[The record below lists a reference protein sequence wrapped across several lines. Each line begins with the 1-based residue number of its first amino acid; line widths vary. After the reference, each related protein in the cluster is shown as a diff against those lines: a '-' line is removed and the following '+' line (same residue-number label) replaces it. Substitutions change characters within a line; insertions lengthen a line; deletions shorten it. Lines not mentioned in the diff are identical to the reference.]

1 MTTRAGEGRP
11 ESFPL
16 ATYRLQLHR
25 AFTFNDA
32 RAIVPYLHVLGIT
45 DCYLSPISKAVPGS
59 EHGYDVIDPTV
70 LNPELGTDAEF
81 AEFIAT
87 VRAHGMGVILDVV
100 PNHMGITKA
109 LNRWWFDVL
118 ENGPSSRYASAF
130 DIDWQPIKRELTD
143 KVLLPILPDQ
153 YGAVL
158 ERQEMQIV
166 YEDGSLF
173 LQCWDYRLP
182 LAPKSWT
189 SLLSYRSE
197 RLVEKSEPPPPV
209 LELQSILTA
218 LRNLPSRD
226 ERDPERV
233 SERYREKEIIKKRL
247 AALMGQAESIRT
259 FVMEN
264 VRLFNGEK
272 GRSESFD
279 LLDAMLNDQAYRLA
293 SWKVASEEINY
304 RRFFDIN
311 ELAAIRMEDETVFQE
326 AHRLLLQLVR
336 DGAVRG
342 CRIDHVDGLYD
353 PGRYLT
359 RLRELTRATHEQE
372 PGDVAAPFFIVVEK
386 ILSREEPLPDWPIQG
401 TTGYEFLNQVNG
413 LFVACINEKSFT
425 DLYTKVLDR
434 EEAYADLAYGCKQLI
449 MRASMASEL
458 NVLGNQLNHISERD
472 RRWRDFTLNNLT
484 HAIREIIAC
493 FSVYRTYVT
502 EGPEP
507 VTERD
512 SSYIHMAVAQAK
524 RRNPAISGQVFDF
537 VRSILFK
544 ERDARN
550 IEDSNDQ
557 IRFVMKLQQTTS
569 PVTAKGM
576 EDTAFYR
583 YHRLVSLNEVGG
595 DPEHFGM
602 PVEDFHRRMRERQG
616 RWPHALSASST
627 HDTKRSEDARARINV
642 LSELPREWKRHVGRW
657 HRLNRKHRRETEG
670 ELMPDRNDEYLLY
683 QTLIG
688 VWPFEPMHD
697 GAYRS
702 FCERV
707 QRYMQKAVNE
717 AKVHTSWINPNPTYD
732 QAVQAFVEAV
742 LDRTKTNRFLE
753 DFLPFQARVAQ
764 YGLYNSLSQLLLK
777 VTAPGIPD
785 FFQGTELW
793 SLYLVDPDNRSAVD
807 YQSRM
812 TMVEHLRQ
820 TIDRLGWNR
829 AEFAQSLFEQAH
841 DGRIKLYLSMIGL
854 DYRRLHPE
862 LFQRGEYRPLECDGS
877 KRQHVCAFARIHEEQ
892 ALVTVVPRLLAL
904 LNPDSNQIPIG
915 AAAWDDSCVSAP
927 PWPGQSEFR
936 HLVTGEIVITESVGG
951 RWVLPLAKVFRHCP
965 IALLERLS

>member
-1 MTTRAGEGRP
+1 MTTTARECRP
-11 ESFPL
+11 ESFPH

-25 AFTFNDA
+25 GFTFNDA
-32 RAIVPYLHVLGIT
+32 RAIVPYLHALGIS

-59 EHGYDVIDPTV
+59 DHGYDVIDPTV
-70 LNPELGTDAEF
+70 LNPELGTDEEF
-81 AEFIAT
+81 AEFIST
-87 VRAHGMGVILDVV
+87 VKSNGMGVILDVV

-130 DIDWQPIKRELTD
+130 DIDWHPIKRELTD

-158 ERQEMQIV
+158 EGQDMQVI
-166 YEDGSLF
+166 YEDGAFF
-173 LQCWDYRLP
+173 LQCRDYRLP
-182 LAPKSWT
+182 LAPKSWAN
-189 SLLSYRSE
+189 LLSYRLE
-197 RLVEKSEPPPPV
+197 CVIEKSEPTMPV
-209 LELQSILTA
+209 LEFQSILTA

-226 ERDPERV
+226 ERDLERV

-247 AALMGQAESIRT
+247 AALMEEDEGIRA

-279 LLDAMLNDQAYRLA
+279 LLDALLNDQVYRLA

-326 AHRLLLQLVR
+326 AHRLLFQLVS
-336 DGAVRG
+336 DGVVRG

-353 PGRYLT
+353 PGRYLA
-359 RLRELTRATHEQE
+359 RLRELTSLKQE
-372 PGDVAAPFFIVVEK
+372 DGSTPFYIVVEK
-386 ILSREEPLPDWPIQG
+386 ILGREEPLPDWPIQG
-401 TTGYEFLNQVNG
+401 TTGYDFLNQVNG
-413 LFVACINEKSFT
+413 LFVACMHEKFFT
-425 DLYTKVLDR
+425 DLYSKVVGH
-434 EEAYADLAYGCKQLI
+434 EVSYADLAYGCKQLI

-472 RRWRDFTLNNLT
+472 RRSRDFTLNNLT

-512 SSYIHMAVAQAK
+512 ASYVHMAVAQAK

-537 VRSILFK
+537 VRSILLK
-544 ERDARN
+544 QRDVRN
-550 IEDSNDQ
+550 TDDSDNQ
-557 IRFVMKLQQTTS
+557 IRFVMKFQQTTS

-602 PVEDFHRRMRERQG
+602 PVEDFHKRMRERQA
-616 RWPHALSASST
+616 RWPHALSATST

-642 LSELPREWKRHVGRW
+642 LSELSREWNMHVRRW
-657 HRLNRKHRRETEG
+657 KRLNRRHRRETEG
-670 ELMPDRNDEYLLY
+670 EVMPDPNDEYVFY

-688 VWPFEPMHD
+688 IWPFEPMND
-697 GAYRS
+697 GAYRG

-707 QRYMQKAVNE
+707 QRYMQKAANE

-732 QAVQAFVEAV
+732 HALQGFVEAV

-753 DFLPFQARVAQ
+753 DFLPFQARVAR

-777 VTAPGIPD
+777 MTAPGIPD

-793 SLYLVDPDNRSAVD
+793 SLHLVDPDNRSAVD
-807 YQSRM
+807 YHIRM
-812 TMVEHLRQ
+812 TLVEQLRRTVEQ
-820 TIDRLGWNR
+820 LGWNR
-829 AEFAQSLFEQAH
+829 AQFVQSLFDQAH
-841 DGRIKLYLSMIGL
+841 DGRIKLYVSMMGL
-854 DYRRLHPE
+854 DCRCLRAE
-862 LFQRGEYRPLECDGS
+862 LFQRGEYQPLECDGS
-877 KRQHVCAFARIHEEQ
+877 KRQHVCAFARIHEGK
-892 ALVTVVPRLLAL
+892 ALVTVVPRLVAV
-904 LNPDSNQIPIG
+904 LNPDSQQTPIG
-915 AAAWDDSCVSAP
+915 EAVWEDSCVAAP
-927 PWPGQSEFR
+927 PGPGPSEFR
-936 HLVTGEIVITESVGG
+936 HLFTGEMVITESVRG
-951 RWVLPLAKVFRHCP
+951 RWVLPLAKVFQHCP
-965 IALLERLS
+965 IALLERLF

>member
-1 MTTRAGEGRP
+1 MTIPAGECRLKP
-11 ESFPL
+11 FPL

-25 AFTFNDA
+25 GFTFNDA
-32 RAIVPYLHVLGIT
+32 RAIIPYLHALGIS
-45 DCYLSPISKAVPGS
+45 DCYLSPISKAVSGS
-59 EHGYDVIDPTV
+59 DHGYDVIDPTV
-70 LNPELGTDAEF
+70 LNPELGTEEEF
-81 AEFIAT
+81 AEFISA
-87 VRAHGMGVILDVV
+87 VKAHGMGLILDVV

-130 DIDWQPIKRELTD
+130 DIDWHPIKRELRD

-158 ERQEMQIV
+158 ENQEMQVI
-166 YEDGSLF
+166 YEDGSF
-173 LQCWDYRLP
+173 VLQCWDYRLP
-182 LAPKSWT
+182 LTPKSWIH
-189 SLLSYRSE
+189 LLSF
-197 RLVEKSEPPPPV
+197 RLECLIEKREPTMPM

-218 LRNLPSRD
+218 IRNLPSRD
-226 ERDPERV
+226 ERDVERV
-233 SERYREKEIIKKRL
+233 SERYREQEIIRKRL
-247 AALMGQAESIRT
+247 AVLMEEDESIRT

-272 GRSESFD
+272 GRAESFD
-279 LLDAMLNDQAYRLA
+279 LLDALLNDQVYRLA

-326 AHRLLLQLVR
+326 VHRLLFQLVG

-359 RLRELTRATHEQE
+359 RLRELMRPKQENVAT
-372 PGDVAAPFFIVVEK
+372 PFYIVVEK
-386 ILSREEPLPDWPIQG
+386 ILGQEEPLPDWPIQG
-401 TTGYEFLNQVNG
+401 TTGYDFLNQVNG
-413 LFVACINEKSFT
+413 LFVACMNEKVFT
-425 DLYTKVLDR
+425 DLYSKVLDR
-434 EEAYADLAYGCKQLI
+434 EVSYADLAYGCKQLI
-449 MRASMASEL
+449 MRVSMASEL

-472 RRWRDFTLNNLT
+472 RRSRDFTLNNLT

-524 RRNPAISGQVFDF
+524 RRNQAISGQVFDF
-537 VRSILFK
+537 VRSILLK
-544 ERDARN
+544 QRDARTPD
-550 IEDSNDQ
+550 DSHDPL
-557 IRFVMKLQQTTS
+557 RFVMKFQQTTS

-583 YHRLVSLNEVGG
+583 YYRLVSLNEVGG

-602 PVEDFHRRMRERQG
+602 PVEDFHRRMRERQA
-616 RWPHALSASST
+616 RWPYSLSASST

-642 LSELPREWKRHVGRW
+642 LSELPREWKMHVRRW
-657 HRLNRKHRRETEG
+657 RRLNRRHRRETEG
-670 ELMPDRNDEYLLY
+670 DVMPDQNDEYVFY

-688 VWPFEPMHD
+688 IWPFEPMND

-707 QRYMQKAVNE
+707 QRYMQKAANE

-732 QAVQAFVEAV
+732 HAVQGFVEAV
-742 LDRTKTNRFLE
+742 LERTKTNRFLE
-753 DFLPFQARVAQ
+753 DFIPFHARVARF
-764 YGLYNSLSQLLLK
+764 GRYNSLSQLLLK
-777 VTAPGIPD
+777 LTAPGIPD

-793 SLYLVDPDNRSAVD
+793 SLHLVDPDNRSAVD
-807 YQSRM
+807 YQIRM
-812 TMVEHLRQ
+812 AMVDHLRQ
-820 TIDRLGWNR
+820 TIEQLGWHR
-829 AEFAQSLFEQAH
+829 AQFVQSLFEQAH
-841 DGRIKLYLSMIGL
+841 DGRIKLYISMLGL
-854 DYRRLHPE
+854 DCRRLQPE
-862 LFQRGEYRPLECDGS
+862 LFQRGEYLPLEGDGS
-877 KRQHVCAFARIHEEQ
+877 KRQHVCAFARIHDGK
-892 ALVTVVPRLLAL
+892 ALVTVVPRLLAV
-904 LNPDSNQIPIG
+904 LNPDSTQPPIG
-915 AAAWDDSCVSAP
+915 AAVWEDSCIAAP
-927 PWPGQSEFR
+927 PWPRPSEFR
-936 HLVTGEIVITESVGG
+936 HLFTGEIVVTESAHG
-951 RWVLPLAKVFRHCP
+951 RWVLPLAKVFQHCP
-965 IALLERLS
+965 MALLERLS

>member
-1 MTTRAGEGRP
+1 MTTRAEERRL

-25 AFTFNDA
+25 GFTFHDA
-32 RAIVPYLHVLGIT
+32 RAIVPYLHALGIT

-59 EHGYDVIDPTV
+59 DHGYDVIDPTV
-70 LNPELGTDAEF
+70 LNPELGTDEEF
-81 AEFIAT
+81 TEFIST
-87 VRAHGMGVILDVV
+87 VKAHGMGVILDVV
-100 PNHMGITKA
+100 PNHMGIAKA
-109 LNRWWFDVL
+109 LNRWWCDVL

-130 DIDWQPIKRELTD
+130 DIDWRPIKRELTD

-158 ERQEMQIV
+158 ERQDMQIV
-166 YEDGSLF
+166 YEGGSFF

-182 LAPKSWT
+182 LSPKSWT
-189 SLLSYRSE
+189 GLLSYRLE
-197 RLVEKSEPPPPV
+197 RLIENEPTTPV

-218 LRNLPSRD
+218 IRNLPNRD
-226 ERDPERV
+226 ECDRERV

-247 AALMGQAESIRT
+247 AALMEEDEGIRT

-279 LLDAMLNDQAYRLA
+279 LLDAMLNEQAYRLA

-326 AHRLLLQLVR
+326 THRLLFQLAS

-359 RLRELTRATHEQE
+359 RLRELTRPKQENVAT
-372 PGDVAAPFFIVVEK
+372 PFFIVVEK
-386 ILSREEPLPDWPIQG
+386 ILAREEPLPDWPVQG
-401 TTGYEFLNQVNG
+401 TTGYDFLNQVNG

-434 EEAYADLAYGCKQLI
+434 EVSYADLAYGCKQLI

-472 RRWRDFTLNNLT
+472 RRSRDFTLNNLT

-493 FSVYRTYVT
+493 FPVYRTYVT

-512 SSYIHMAVAQAK
+512 SSYIHTAVAQAK

-537 VRSILFK
+537 VRSILLK
-544 ERDARN
+544 QRDARTTE
-550 IEDSNDQ
+550 EDSNNH
-557 IRFVMKLQQTTS
+557 IRFVMKFQQTTS

-595 DPEHFGM
+595 DREHFGM
-602 PVEDFHRRMRERQG
+602 PVEDFHKRMRDRQA
-616 RWPHALSASST
+616 RWPSALSASST

-642 LSELPREWKRHVGRW
+642 LSELPREWKMHVRRW
-657 HRLNRKHRRETEG
+657 NRLNRQHRRETEG
-670 ELMPDRNDEYLLY
+670 ELMPDRNDEYAFY

-688 VWPFEPMHD
+688 VWPFEPMND
-697 GAYRS
+697 EAYRN

-717 AKVHTSWINPNPTYD
+717 AKVHTSWINPNPPYD
-732 QAVQAFVEAV
+732 HAVQGFVEAV
-742 LDRTKTNRFLE
+742 LDRTKANRFLE

-777 VTAPGIPD
+777 MTAPGIPD

-793 SLYLVDPDNRSAVD
+793 SLHLVDPDNRGAVD
-807 YQSRM
+807 YQMRM
-812 TMVEHLRQ
+812 AMIEHLRQ
-820 TIDRLGWNR
+820 TLDQSGWNR
-829 AEFAQSLFEQAH
+829 AQLAQSLFEQAH

-862 LFQRGEYRPLECDGS
+862 LFQRGEYLPLECDGT
-877 KRQHVCAFARIHEEQ
+877 KRQHVCAFARMHEDK
-892 ALVTVVPRLLAL
+892 ALVTIVPRLLAL
-904 LNPDSNQIPIG
+904 LNPDSPQSPIG
-915 AAAWDDSCVSAP
+915 AAVWDDTCIAAP
-927 PWPGQSEFR
+927 SWPGLSEFR
-936 HLVTGEIVITESVGG
+936 DLFTGEIMTTESVRG
-951 RWVLPLAKVFRHCP
+951 RWVLPLTKVFRHCP
-965 IALLERLS
+965 LALLERLS

>member
-1 MTTRAGEGRP
+1 MTTRAGERWL

-25 AFTFNDA
+25 GFTFHDA
-32 RAIVPYLHVLGIT
+32 RAIVPYLHALGIT

-59 EHGYDVIDPTV
+59 DHGYDVIDPTV
-70 LNPELGTDAEF
+70 LNPELGTDEDF
-81 AEFIAT
+81 TEFIST
-87 VRAHGMGVILDVV
+87 VKAHGMGLILDVV
-100 PNHMGITKA
+100 PNHMGIAKA

-130 DIDWQPIKRELTD
+130 DIDWHPIKRELTD

-158 ERQEMQIV
+158 ERQDMQVV
-166 YEDGSLF
+166 YEDGSFF

-182 LAPKSWT
+182 LAPKSWS
-189 SLLSYRSE
+189 SLLSYRLE
-197 RLVEKSEPPPPV
+197 CLIDNEPTMPV

-218 LRNLPSRD
+218 IRNLPSRD
-226 ERDPERV
+226 ERDRERV

-247 AALMGQAESIRT
+247 AALMEEDERIRT

-279 LLDAMLNDQAYRLA
+279 LLDTMLNDQAYRLA

-326 AHRLLLQLVR
+326 AHRLLFQLVS

-353 PGRYLT
+353 PWRYLT
-359 RLRELTRATHEQE
+359 RLRELTRSKQENVAT
-372 PGDVAAPFFIVVEK
+372 PFFIVVEK
-386 ILSREEPLPDWPIQG
+386 ILARQEPLADWPVQG
-401 TTGYEFLNQVNG
+401 TTGYDFLNQVNG
-413 LFVACINEKSFT
+413 LFVACVNEKSFT
-425 DLYTKVLDR
+425 DLYAKVLDR
-434 EEAYADLAYGCKQLI
+434 EVSYADLAYGCKQLI

-458 NVLGNQLNHISERD
+458 NVLGNHLNHISERD
-472 RRWRDFTLNNLT
+472 RRSRDFTLNNLT

-493 FSVYRTYVT
+493 FPVYRTYVT
-502 EGPEP
+502 EGQEP
-507 VTERD
+507 VTEQD

-537 VRSILFK
+537 VRSILLK
-544 ERDARN
+544 QRDARTT
-550 IEDSNDQ
+550 EDSDNQ
-557 IRFVMKLQQTTS
+557 IRFVMKFQQTTS

-602 PVEDFHRRMRERQG
+602 PVEDFHKRMRDRQA
-616 RWPHALSASST
+616 RWPYTLSASST

-642 LSELPREWKRHVGRW
+642 LSELPREWKLYVRRW
-657 HRLNRKHRRETEG
+657 NRLNRQHRRETEG
-670 ELMPDRNDEYLLY
+670 ELMPDRNDEYLFY

-688 VWPFEPMHD
+688 VWPFEPMND
-697 GAYRS
+697 DAYRN

-717 AKVHTSWINPNPTYD
+717 AKVHTSWINPNPPYD
-732 QAVQAFVEAV
+732 HAVQGFVEAV
-742 LDRTKTNRFLE
+742 LDRSKTNRFLE

-793 SLYLVDPDNRSAVD
+793 SLHLVDPDNRSAVD
-807 YQSRM
+807 YKIRM
-812 TMVEHLRQ
+812 AMGEQLRQ
-820 TIDRLGWNR
+820 TLDQLGWNR
-829 AEFAQSLFEQAH
+829 AQFAQSLFEQAH
-841 DGRIKLYLSMIGL
+841 DGSIKLYISMIGL
-854 DYRRLHPE
+854 NYRCLHPE
-862 LFQRGEYRPLECDGS
+862 LFQRGEYLPLECDGT
-877 KRQHVCAFARIHEEQ
+877 KRQHVCAFARIHENK
-892 ALVTVVPRLLAL
+892 ALVTVVPRLLAI
-904 LNPDSNQIPIG
+904 LNPDDKQLPIG
-915 AAAWDDSCVSAP
+915 AAVWDDTCIAAP
-927 PWPGQSEFR
+927 PRPGLSEFR
-936 HLVTGEIVITESVGG
+936 DLFTGEIVTTESVGG
-951 RWVLPLAKVFRHCP
+951 RWVLPLAKVFQHCP